1 MKATG
6 NGAAAVSREAERI
19 AQNGINGVN
28 RGTTKPI
35 ISAKSGIIPSSS
47 ASEINRAA
55 QERAAHSQAKADFV
69 SMPLDALNSAG
80 AWLDK
85 GLTNLAGSIDASWA
99 GEGVGDAAEWITE
112 KEKLANEKACAAY
125 KHCINGLQELLPNSD
140 VERILGG
147 SGLILVG
154 GFKMT
159 GGAIL
164 TLAGAATSHLGIG
177 FGGITAGTITGL
189 SGVSDIEQGI
199 NEIKLGLRN
208 DRTTRT
214 GNYVRDTLYDG
225 NDTIYHLS
233 TGTAAM
239 AGMALKPY
247 VIPRKNPALAGGER
261 KDIAKKAAMGE
272 KGGSLTIMEGGNYS
286 TSEVNAAKYMADLEN
301 DVVLRPPVGTRAGGG
316 TSDLLVNGISYD
328 VYTPTTDNPSAI
340 IRAITKK
347 NTQTIGI
354 VLDLSNTTVTVDDL
368 GNILSRVT
376 GAIEKNGATCN
387 INNIVVMPK

>member
-6 NGAAAVSREAERI
+6 NGTAAVSREAERI
-19 AQNGINGVN
+19 AQNAINGVN

-35 ISAKSGIIPSSS
+35 VSAKSGIIPSSS

-80 AWLDK
+80 AWFDK
-85 GLTNLAGSIDASWA
+85 GLTNLAGRIDASWA
-99 GEGVGDAAEWITE
+99 GKGIGDAAEWITE
-112 KEKLANEKACAAY
+112 KEKLANEKICAAY
-125 KHCINGLQELLPNSD
+125 NYCVNGLQELLPNSD

-147 SGLILVG
+147 SGLILTG

-164 TLAGAATSHLGIG
+164 TFAGVATSHLGIG

-189 SGVSDIEQGI
+189 SGASDIEQGI

-208 DRTTRT
+208 DRTTWT

-239 AGMALKPY
+239 AGMLLKPY
-247 VIPRKNPALAGGER
+247 VIPRNNPVLEGGEQ
-261 KDIAKKAAMGE
+261 KDIAKKAAMGADDAAVVDSVYISKDADGNLIPLNKQIINGQDIPLPDPAAE
-272 KGGSLTIMEGGNYS
+272 GRPHTVIGGKISSETGEVYRQTATFRGGSWTTANGYEVPI
-286 TSEVNAAKYMADLEN
+286 SEVHWTNHGRAAAHTNPHQHVFIYDFENKYWYRSE
-301 DVVLRPPVGTRAGGG
+301 PE
-316 TSDLLVNGISYD
+316 IF
-328 VYTPTTDNPSAI
+328 
-340 IRAITKK
+340 
-347 NTQTIGI
+347 
-354 VLDLSNTTVTVDDL
+354 
-368 GNILSRVT
+368 
-376 GAIEKNGATCN
+376 
-387 INNIVVMPK
+387 

>member
-1 MKATG
+1 M
-6 NGAAAVSREAERI
+6 
-19 AQNGINGVN
+19 
-28 RGTTKPI
+28 TKPI

-47 ASEINRAA
+47 ASEINRVA
-55 QERAAHSQAKADFV
+55 QERAAHSQEKADFV
-69 SMPLDALNSAG
+69 SMPLDALNSAD

-85 GLTNLAGSIDASWA
+85 GLTNLAGYIDASW
-99 GEGVGDAAEWITE
+99 VGDAAEWITE
-112 KEKLANEKACAAY
+112 KEKLANEKICAAY
-125 KHCINGLQELLPNSD
+125 NYCVNGLQELLPNSD

-164 TLAGAATSHLGIG
+164 TLAGVATSHLGIG

-189 SGVSDIEQGI
+189 SGASDIEQGI

-239 AGMALKPY
+239 AGES
-247 VIPRKNPALAGGER
+247 V
-261 KDIAKKAAMGE
+261 
-272 KGGSLTIMEGGNYS
+272 
-286 TSEVNAAKYMADLEN
+286 
-301 DVVLRPPVGTRAGGG
+301 
-316 TSDLLVNGISYD
+316 
-328 VYTPTTDNPSAI
+328 
-340 IRAITKK
+340 
-347 NTQTIGI
+347 
-354 VLDLSNTTVTVDDL
+354 
-368 GNILSRVT
+368 
-376 GAIEKNGATCN
+376 
-387 INNIVVMPK
+387 